1 MTKKIIQLNSDL
13 DFSNLSAEL
22 FKNTVDFFIEKIE
35 NKVDEITKMSKEEIT
50 WENSM
55 KELDNLEQK
64 FNRVVSIVTH
74 LTNVTENKE
83 LNQAYEDSIPKF
95 VEHSSKIGQN
105 KDLMLALEHL
115 KEKELNEVQIAVL
128 EEELKGFKHSGI
140 DLSEEKQKELNQ
152 INERLQILNNKF
164 KNNIGDSIS
173 KYSMELKEEDLE
185 GVPESLLS
193 VFKEFATSE
202 NKEDYVVKL
211 IAPYNFEIMKYLKN
225 REVRKKIH
233 KANSTVASNELIE
246 KYDNEPILNEIVKLK
261 TQKAK
266 ILGYD
271 NYVEFSLSKK
281 MANSYEEILE
291 LLNNLKDRTKEKS
304 KEEVK
309 MLSDYAKEKD
319 NLEDFDLWDI
329 AYYAE
334 NYKNEKYNIN
344 SEEIKEYFPLEKA
357 KSGLFY
363 LIEKMYGV
371 TFKLREGD
379 NLYNNDLFYYD
390 LYKNNEKVA
399 SVLMDLFARKGKQ
412 GGAWMSDYQNKFSY
426 KEKMDLPVA
435 FVVCNFPKE
444 TENKPSL
451 LSFDEVRTLFHEM
464 GHALH
469 HMLTE
474 VDELSVSGISGVV
487 WDAVELPSQ
496 FMEYFCIQPE
506 ILEHISGH
514 YETGE
519 SIGLDLIEK
528 LKQEE
533 NYLNA
538 MGTMRQ
544 VELSIVDLD
553 IHKYHEELPY
563 DILEKV
569 KKETSVMNSPEY
581 DRFLNKFG
589 HIFAGGYSAGYYSY
603 KWADVLSADVFE
615 SFEKNGVFCKET
627 ASKFLNTI
635 LSKGGSGDISEMF
648 KAFKGRSPDIEA
660 YLRYNNLN

>member
-1 MTKKIIQLNSDL
+1 MTKEIIQLDSNL
-13 DFSNLSAEL
+13 DFSNLSPEL
-22 FKNTVDFFIEKIE
+22 FKNTVDYFIEKIE

-55 KELDNLEQK
+55 KELDNLEQQ
-64 FNRVVSIVTH
+64 FNRVISIVMH

-83 LNQAYEDSIPKF
+83 LDQAYEDSIPKF

-105 KDLMLALEHL
+105 KDLMLVLEYL
-115 KEKELNEVQIAVL
+115 KEKELNEVQMAVL
-128 EEELKGFKHSGI
+128 EQELKGFKHSGI
-140 DLSEEKQKELNQ
+140 DLPEEKQKELNK
-152 INERLQILNNKF
+152 INERLQILSNTF
-164 KNNIGDSIS
+164 KNNITDTIS
-173 KYSMELKEEDLE
+173 EYSMELKEEELD

-193 VFKEFATSE
+193 IFKEFAVSE

-211 IAPYNFEIMKYLKN
+211 IAPYNFEIMKYLTN
-225 REVRKKIH
+225 REVRKKVH
-233 KANSTVASNELIE
+233 KASATVASNELIE

-304 KEEVK
+304 KEELK
-309 MLSDYAKEKD
+309 MLSDYAKEED
-319 NLEDFDLWDI
+319 GLEDFDVWDV

-363 LIEKMYGV
+363 LIEKMYGI

-379 NLYNNDLFYYD
+379 NLYNDDLFYYD
-390 LYKNNEKVA
+390 LYKGEEKVA

-412 GGAWMSDYQNKFSY
+412 GGAWMSDCQNKFSY
-426 KEKMDLPVA
+426 KERMDLPVA

-474 VDELSVSGISGVV
+474 IDELGVAGISGVV

-506 ILEHISGH
+506 VLEHISGH
-514 YETGE
+514 YKTGE
-519 SIGLDLIEK
+519 PISLELIEK

-563 DILEKV
+563 DILTKV
-569 KKETSVMNSPEY
+569 KKETSVMQSPEY

-627 ASKFLNTI
+627 ASKFLNTL

-648 KAFKGRSPDIEA
+648 KAFKGRNPDIEA

>member
-1 MTKKIIQLNSDL
+1 MTKDIIQLDSNL
-13 DFSNLSAEL
+13 DFSNLSPEQL
-22 FKNTVDFFIEKIE
+22 KNTVDYFIEKVQ
-35 NKVDEITKMSKEEIT
+35 NKVYEITQMSKEDIT

-55 KELDNLEQK
+55 KELDHLEQQ
-64 FNRVVSIVTH
+64 FSRVLSIVSH
-74 LTNVTENKE
+74 LTGVTENKP
-83 LNQAYEDSIPKF
+83 LDKAYEECIPKL

-105 KDLMLALEHL
+105 KDLMIALEYL
-115 KEKELNEVQIAVL
+115 KDKELNDVQKKVL
-128 EEELKGFKHSGI
+128 EDELKSFKHAGI

-152 INERLQILNNKF
+152 INERLQILGNTF
-164 KNNIGDSIS
+164 KNNITDTVSE
-173 KYSMELKEEDLE
+173 YSMEVTAEELE

-193 VFKEFATSE
+193 IFKEFATAEEKE
-202 NKEDYVVKL
+202 NYVVKL
-211 IAPYNFEIMKYLKN
+211 IAPYHFEVMKYLKN
-225 REVRKKIH
+225 REMRKKIH
-233 KANSTVASNELIE
+233 KASATVASKELIE

-304 KEEVK
+304 KEELK
-309 MLSDYAKEKD
+309 MLSDYAMEKD
-319 NLEDFDLWDI
+319 GLEDFNVWDV

-334 NYKNEKYNIN
+334 SYKSEKYNI
-344 SEEIKEYFPLEKA
+344 SGEEIKEYFPLEKA

-379 NLYNNDLFYYD
+379 NLYNDDLFYYD
-390 LYKNNEKVA
+390 LYKGEEKVA
-399 SVLMDLFARKGKQ
+399 SLLMDLFARKGKQ
-412 GGAWMSDYQNKFSY
+412 GGAWMSDYQNKFAY
-426 KEKMDLPVA
+426 KETMDLPVA

-474 VDELSVSGISGVV
+474 VDELGVAGISGVV

-514 YETGE
+514 YKTGE
-519 SIGLDLIEK
+519 TISLELIEK

-544 VELSIVDLD
+544 VELSIADLD

-563 DILEKV
+563 SVLAKV
-569 KKETSVMNSPEY
+569 KQETSVIQSPEY

-615 SFEKNGVFCKET
+615 SFEENGVFCKKT
-627 ASKFLNTI
+627 ASKFLNTL

-648 KAFKGRSPDIEA
+648 KAFKGRNPDIEA